1 MREASSRLMLHR
13 RAMLALALC
22 LLTATSACVRP
33 HAAQPQA
40 GRTVVVDHVHILD
53 GQGAPA
59 LVDARVVIQ
68 DGKIVRI
75 AKSGAALPPGATVVD
90 GAGGYLLPGFID
102 MHAHLLFPRCDT
114 DSQGAPRFDRA
125 LSERVLSRL
134 LDFGITTVR
143 SPATPTIAG
152 LALRDDLNAGRTRGP
167 RALASAELIN
177 DSSLTDAQLR
187 EAVREALPYKPDYF
201 KVYARL
207 APEQVSSVVDE
218 ARRHGIPVIGHLQQ
232 TRWAEGIAR
241 GVAHLVHSVDWS
253 LESLPPAARPAYAQA
268 LKTRRG
274 FRSRIDWLELFEPD
288 TPAERQLIAEL
299 ARRRVSVDVTLVA
312 YDGKFSPP
320 GDERYRRNPYLEDFP
335 ELRQDWERCSTA
347 TSDWSPEDHRRWQA
361 ARPKLLDRV
370 KRMSD
375 GGVLLVSGTDLTNA
389 WVIPGEGL
397 HQEFELLAEAGLS
410 PEQILRMTGAS
421 AAEALGRDDVG
432 IIEEGRTADLVLLSG
447 DPRRDIRNTR
457 SIVWVMKN
465 GHLVSR
471 GPRGSAAAKGR

>member
-1 MREASSRLMLHR
+1 MREAGSRLMLHR
-13 RAMLALALC
+13 RPMLALSLC
-22 LLTATSACVRP
+22 LLTTTSACVRTR
-33 HAAQPQA
+33 AAGPEA
-40 GRTVVVDHVHILD
+40 GSIVVVDHVNILD
-53 GQGAPA
+53 GRGAPA
-59 LVDARVVIQ
+59 LADARVVIQ
-68 DGKIVRI
+68 GGRI
-75 AKSGAALPPGATVVD
+75 ARITKSREALPPGATVVD

-102 MHAHLLFPRCDT
+102 MHAHLLFPRCDA

-143 SPATPTIAG
+143 SPATPTIEG
-152 LALRDDLNAGRTRGP
+152 LALRDDLNSGRIRGP

-177 DSSLTDAQLR
+177 DASLTDAQLR
-187 EAVREALPYKPDYF
+187 ETVRAALPYKPDYF

-218 ARRHGIPVIGHLQQ
+218 AHRHGIPVIGHLQQ
-232 TRWAEGIAR
+232 TSWAEGIAQ

-253 LESLPPAARPAYAQA
+253 LESLPPAARPAYEQA
-268 LKTRRG
+268 LTTRRG

-288 TPAERQLIAEL
+288 TPGQRLLIAEL

-320 GDERYRRNPYLEDFP
+320 GDGRYRRNPFLDDFP
-335 ELRQDWERCSTA
+335 ELRQDWERCTTSTTA
-347 TSDWSPEDHRRWQA
+347 WSPDDFRRWRA
-361 ARPKLLDRV
+361 ARPKLPGWV
-370 KRMSD
+370 KRMSE

-389 WVIPGEGL
+389 WVLPGEGL
-397 HQEFELLAEAGLS
+397 HQEFELLAEAGLP
-410 PEQILRMTGAS
+410 PEQVLRMTGAN

-432 IIEEGRTADLVLLSG
+432 IIEVGRTADLVLLSG

-457 SIVWVMKN
+457 SIVWVMKH

-471 GPRGSAAAKGR
+471 GPRGSATAEGR